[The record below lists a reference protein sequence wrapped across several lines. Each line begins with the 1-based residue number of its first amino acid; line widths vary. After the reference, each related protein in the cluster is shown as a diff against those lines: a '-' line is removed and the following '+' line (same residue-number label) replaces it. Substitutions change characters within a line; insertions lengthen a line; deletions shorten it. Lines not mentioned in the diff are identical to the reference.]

1 MADRIAQDYI
11 QSAQIRLEDA
21 AGRIRQTS
29 GQPFDDAFLELAN
42 VGMLVWSA
50 GIDLISALM
59 LHSGVTGNLGTS
71 TRRRRF
77 LKDYLSARYRLIGD
91 PLDEIG
97 WWWLAQLHNF
107 QHNLNMPEQR
117 FISACRH
124 SGGFFAL
131 LNSELPPPLRLPAA
145 AYAWLPAVR

>member
-1 MADRIAQDYI
+1 MADRAAQDYI

-21 AGRIRQTS
+21 AGRIRQTA
-29 GQPFDDAFLELAN
+29 GQPFDDTFLELAN

-59 LHSGVTGNLGTS
+59 LHNGSSRLSNS
-71 TRRRRF
+71 TQRRHF
-77 LKDYLSARYRLIGD
+77 LKDYLSSRYS
-91 PLDEIG
+91 LDEIG
-97 WWWLAQLHNF
+97 WSWLAQLHNF

-131 LNSELPPPLRLPAA
+131 LNSELPPLLRLPAA